1 MAFEAYLT
9 IEGQK
14 QGPFKG
20 ESRREKHKDKLDV
33 LRFEL
38 GVNTPKDVKT
48 GQSSGRRSWSPLV
61 VTKEVGVSTPLI
73 AQACATNE
81 RMKKVTLEFTRTN
94 VSGEE
99 EIYYTITLE
108 NAQVSDIRYSTGGTN
123 LGGDSSARGGG
134 AYDLMEQETISF
146 TFQRISMRHMDGT
159 EVIDDWSIL

>member
-14 QGPFKG
+14 QGAFKG

-48 GQSSGRRSWSPLV
+48 GHSAGRRSWSPLV
-61 VTKEVGVSTPLI
+61 ITKELGVSSPLI

-81 RMKKVTLEFTRTN
+81 RMKKVMLEFTRTN
-94 VSGEE
+94 ISG
-99 EIYYTITLE
+99 
-108 NAQVSDIRYSTGGTN
+108 AF
-123 LGGDSSARGGG
+123 
-134 AYDLMEQETISF
+134 DLMEQEQVSF